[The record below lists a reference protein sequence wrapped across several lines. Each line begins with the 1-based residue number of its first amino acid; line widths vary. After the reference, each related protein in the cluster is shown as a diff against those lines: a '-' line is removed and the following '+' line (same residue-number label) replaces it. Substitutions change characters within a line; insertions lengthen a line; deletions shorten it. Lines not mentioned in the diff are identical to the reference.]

1 MDININHISFSDSA
15 IRMFA
20 GGPDDKYTL
29 VYKQTKARTQLVFL
43 MFCLT
48 TKKWIIKADQGNKEF
63 VTMMSSPIK
72 VLENYC
78 SPLQANG
85 CYWQNN
91 MTPNQFMVLIENI
104 PAPDIHF

>member
-43 MFCLT
+43 MFCLA

-72 VLENYC
+72 AMENYC

>member
-1 MDININHISFSDSA
+1 
-15 IRMFA
+15 MFA

-29 VYKQTKARTQLVFL
+29 VYKHTKARTQLVFL

-48 TKKWIIKADQGNKEF
+48 TKKWIIKADQGNKKF
-63 VTMMSSPIK
+63 ITMMRSPIK
-72 VLENYC
+72 DMGNYC

-85 CYWQNN
+85 CYWENDLFF
-91 MTPNQFMVLIENI
+91 PKQFMVLIENI